1 MLYSV
6 SQKEVREPVVELSQE
21 KLQFTG
27 NARSYF
33 RIWIVNI
40 FLTIVTLGIFSAWAK
55 VRRKQYFSATTLL
68 RNSAFEYT
76 GDPWMILRG
85 RVIAYGLVLAIALTR
100 WIEMRGYVV
109 LMILLGLALPYLYW
123 SSARFN
129 ARNTRWRG
137 IPFNFHGSLR
147 GAYTVW
153 LLLPLAIP
161 FTLGLLFP
169 YVVYRQQKYLVS
181 NHSLGDTN
189 FTYRAESSGGHY
201 KALVLPVVVFFLY
214 FAGLVYVG
222 LKHPKWLLSIPPDW
236 RTTYTLVSVYAP
248 FFLAY
253 TFWRAGTANLL
264 AGNLGLSSAFATSH
278 VKSWRLLWLYFSGFV
293 ASIFSAGL
301 LTPWA
306 TTRIYRYR
314 IDSLLLHGV
323 DALDE
328 VKGGVSAAAH
338 AAGQEIS
345 DAFDFGLEFGL

>member
-6 SQKEVREPVVELSQE
+6 SEEVREPAVELSQE

-214 FAGLVYVG
+214 FIGLTVFS
-222 LKHPKWLLSIPPDW
+222 LKYPQVIGKIPTEW
-236 RTTYTLVSVYAP
+236 RTFYTLVAVYSP

-264 AGNLGLSSAFATSH
+264 AGNLGWNAAYATSH
-278 VKSWRLLWLYFSGFV
+278 VRSWRLIWLYLSGFV
-293 ASIFSAGL
+293 AAIFSLGL

-306 TTRIYRYR
+306 ATRIYRYR
-314 IDSLLLHGV
+314 IDSLLLHGPEL
-323 DALDE
+323 LDNAR
-328 VKGGVSAAAH
+328 GGVSEKAH